1 MSHAMLSAC
10 ASRTSR
16 LEVYGLSIAIGGT
29 WEEVSGAL
37 ARDFV
42 WFTAAAPGEAD
53 LRVEVERRRPD
64 FDGSG
69 ALTASF
75 VTPRNVVYRDGPL
88 TLIDYGGRAL
98 GRHERGRFVVHSE
111 DPQLA
116 REAAHLFL
124 LSAIGKH
131 LDAHGLPRLH
141 ALALAS
147 DRAALA
153 LLLPSGGGKSTLA
166 LRALR
171 DPNVR
176 LLSEESPLLDVQGRL
191 HPFPLPLGLSEAD
204 GAEAHGPVRR
214 VERMEFAPQLLL
226 EVEAYAHRVQRE
238 PRALTDLV
246 IGQRS
251 LGREASLERL
261 GRRAAVQP
269 LLRES
274 VVGVGIY
281 QGLEFLLGHGWRDL
295 VAGRRVVATR
305 THACAAALRR
315 ARVWRLTLGR
325 DRERNWEALRSLLC

>member
-1 MSHAMLSAC
+1 MPGAVAN
-10 ASRTSR
+10 APVTPTRR
-16 LEVYGLSIAIGGT
+16 LEVHGLSIAVCGA
-29 WEEVSGAL
+29 WDEVTGAV
-37 ARDFV
+37 ARDFT
-42 WFTAAAPGEAD
+42 WFAAAAHGEPD
-53 LRVEVERRRPD
+53 LRVVLERRRPD
-64 FDGSG
+64 LDGAG

-75 VTPRNVVYRDGPL
+75 VTPRNVVYRDGPH

-98 GRHERGRFVVHSE
+98 ARHERGRFVVQSE

-124 LSAIGKH
+124 LSAIGEH
-131 LDAHGLPRLH
+131 LDARGLPRLH

-147 DRAALA
+147 DRSALA

-171 DPNVR
+171 DPQVR
-176 LLSEESPLLDVQGRL
+176 LLSEDSPLLDTRGRL

-204 GAEAHGPVRR
+204 GAEARGPVRR

-226 EVEAYAHRVQRE
+226 EVEAYADRVERE

-246 IGQRS
+246 IGRRS
-251 LGREASLERL
+251 LGCEAHLERI

-269 LLRES
+269 LLREG

-295 VAGRRVVATR
+295 VARRRVAATR
-305 THACAAALRR
+305 TRASAAALRQ

-325 DRERNWEALRSLLC
+325 DRERNWEVLRSLL